1 MKAAVWNGPYDL
13 SIQDVDV
20 PSPGR
25 GEVLIETKAVGI
37 CGSDLEIYD
46 GRFKQS
52 VPPLILGHE
61 GGGIVHTVGDGVSMV
76 HKGDRVS
83 VECVLSCGRCEY
95 CKKGLFGLCENG
107 GVLGMTGANG
117 EYAEFFVAPEKN
129 CHILP
134 DEISWSE
141 AGLIDTLAG
150 PVYAAAK
157 LNFPLESSVAVF
169 GPGPAGLF
177 FCALSKLRGAAKV
190 FLVGTREYR
199 LKHGPEFGADRLI
212 NVHEEDAV
220 ETIKAET
227 GGKGVDIVVEAAGSE
242 TAMNESLS
250 VLKKGGVMLLYG
262 VIGGGPI
269 SVNVQPIQMLEYTVL
284 GSATVNYPPAIKLI
298 KTGKIKVQNLVSHRF
313 TLDELPKAF
322 SSGLIEKRHEDYMKG
337 VVLF

>member
-13 SIQDVDV
+13 SLQDVDV
-20 PSPGR
+20 PSPKR

-46 GRFKQS
+46 GRFTQS
-52 VPPLILGHE
+52 IPPLILGHE
-61 GGGIVHTVGDGVSMV
+61 GGGIVHTVGDGVSTV
-76 HKGDRVS
+76 KKGDRVI

-95 CKKGLFGLCENG
+95 CRKGLYGLCDYG
-107 GVLGMTGANG
+107 GVLGMVGANG

-129 CHILP
+129 CHALP
-134 DEISWSE
+134 DEISWPE

-150 PVYAAAK
+150 PVYATAR

-177 FCALSKLRGAAKV
+177 FCALSKLRGAEKV

-199 LKHGPEFGADRLI
+199 LKHGPEYGADRLI

-220 ETIKAET
+220 EAIKAET
-227 GGKGVDIVVEAAGSE
+227 DGKGVDIVIEAAGSE
-242 TAMNESLS
+242 KALNESLS

-262 VIGGGPI
+262 VFGGGPV
-269 SVNVQPIQMLEYTVL
+269 SVNVQPIQMSEFTVL
-284 GSATVNYPPAIKLI
+284 GTATVDYPPAIKLI
-298 KTGKIKVQNLVSHRF
+298 KTGKIKVQGLVSHRF
-313 TLDELPKAF
+313 TLKQLPEAF
-322 SSGLIEKRHEDYMKG
+322 SSGLIEKRHENYMKG

>member
-13 SIQDVDV
+13 SIREVDV

-25 GEVLIETKAVGI
+25 GEVLIQTKAVGI

-46 GRFKQS
+46 GRFTQS

-61 GGGIVHTVGDGVSMV
+61 GGGIVHRVGDGVSAV
-76 HKGDRVS
+76 AEGDRVS

-95 CKKGLFGLCENG
+95 CKKGLFGLCESG
-107 GVLGMTGANG
+107 GVLGMVGHDG
-117 EYAEFFVAPEKN
+117 EYAEFFVVPEKN

-134 DEISWSE
+134 EEISWPE

-157 LNFPLESSVAVF
+157 LNFPLECSVAVF

-177 FCALSKLRGAAKV
+177 FCALSKLRGSEKV

-199 LKHGPEFGADRLI
+199 LKHGPDYGADRLI

-220 ETIKAET
+220 EVIKAET
-227 GGKGVDIVVEAAGSE
+227 EGKGVDIVIEAAGSE
-242 TAMNESLS
+242 KALDESLR

-262 VIGGGPI
+262 VLGGGPI
-269 SVNVQPIQMLEYTVL
+269 SVDVQPIQMLEYTVL
-284 GSATVNYPPAIKLI
+284 GSATVDYPPAIKLI
-298 KTGKIKVQNLVSHRF
+298 QTGKIKVKDLVSHR
-313 TLDELPKAF
+313 LRLEQLPDAF
-322 SSGLIEKRHEDYMKG
+322 SSGLIEKRHENYMKG

>member
-177 FCALSKLRGAAKV
+177 FCALSKLRGAVKV

-227 GGKGVDIVVEAAGSE
+227 EGKGVDIVIEAAGSE
-242 TAMNESLS
+242 TALNESLS

>member
-13 SIQDVDV
+13 SIQDVEV

-134 DEISWSE
+134 DEISWPE

-150 PVYAAAK
+150 PMYAAAK

-177 FCALSKLRGAAKV
+177 FCALSKLRGAVKV

-220 ETIKAET
+220 ESIKAET
-227 GGKGVDIVVEAAGSE
+227 EGKGVDIVIEAAGSE
-242 TAMNESLS
+242 EALNGSLS
-250 VLKKGGVMLLYG
+250 VLKKGGFMLLYG
-262 VIGGGPI
+262 VHGGGPV
-269 SVNVQPIQMLEYTVL
+269 SVNVQPIQMFEYTVL
-284 GSATVNYPPAIKLI
+284 GSATVDYSPAIKLI

-313 TLDELPKAF
+313 TLDQLPKAF
-322 SSGLIEKRHEDYMKG
+322 SSGLIEKRHENYMKG

>member
-1 MKAAVWNGPYDL
+1 MKAAVWNGPHDL

-95 CKKGLFGLCENG
+95 CKKGLFGLCEIG
-107 GVLGMTGANG
+107 GVLGMVGANG

-134 DEISWSE
+134 DEISWPE

-150 PVYAAAK
+150 PAYAAAK
-157 LNFPLESSVAVF
+157 LSFPLESSVAVF

-177 FCALSKLRGAAKV
+177 FCSLAKLRGAVKV

-227 GGKGVDIVVEAAGSE
+227 EGKGVDIVIEAAGSE
-242 TAMNESLS
+242 EALNASLS

-262 VIGGGPI
+262 VLGGGPI
-269 SVNVQPIQMLEYTVL
+269 SVNVQPIQMFEYTVL
-284 GSATVNYPPAIKLI
+284 GSATVDYPPAIKLI
-298 KTGKIKVQNLVSHRF
+298 KTGKIKVQNLVSHRL
-313 TLDELPKAF
+313 TLDQLPKAF
-322 SSGLIEKRHEDYMKG
+322 SSGLIEKRHENYMKG

>member
-13 SIQDVDV
+13 SVQDVEV
-20 PSPGR
+20 PSPGK

-61 GGGIVHTVGDGVSMV
+61 GGGIVHSVGDGVSMV

-95 CKKGLFGLCENG
+95 CKKGLFGLCESG

-134 DEISWSE
+134 DEISWPE

-150 PVYAAAK
+150 PIYATAK

-190 FLVGTREYR
+190 FLAGTRDYR
-199 LKHGPEFGADRLI
+199 LKHGPEYGADRVI

-220 ETIKAET
+220 ESIKAET
-227 GGKGVDIVVEAAGSE
+227 EGKGVDIVIEAAGSE
-242 TAMNESLS
+242 EALNGSLG

-262 VIGGGPI
+262 VHGGGPV

-284 GSATVNYPPAIKLI
+284 GSATVDYAPAIKLI
-298 KTGKIKVQNLVSHRF
+298 KTGKIKVQSLVSHRF
-313 TLDELPKAF
+313 TLDQLPTAF
-322 SSGLIEKRHEDYMKG
+322 SSGLIEKRHENYMKG

>member
-13 SIQDVDV
+13 SIQDVEV

-61 GGGIVHTVGDGVSMV
+61 GGGIVHAVGDGVSMV
-76 HKGDRVS
+76 RKGDRVS

-150 PVYAAAK
+150 PAYAAEK

-177 FCALSKLRGAAKV
+177 FCALSTLRGAQNV
-190 FLVGTREYR
+190 FLVGTRDYR
-199 LKHGPEFGADRLI
+199 LEHGPEYGADRLI

-220 ETIKAET
+220 ESIKAET
-227 GGKGVDIVVEAAGSE
+227 EGKGVNIVIEAAGSE
-242 TAMNESLS
+242 EALNGSLS
-250 VLKKGGVMLLYG
+250 LLKKGGVMLLYG
-262 VIGGGPI
+262 VHGGGPV

-284 GSATVNYPPAIKLI
+284 GSATVDYPPAIRLI
-298 KTGKIKVQNLVSHRF
+298 KTGKIKVRNLVSHEF
-313 TLDELPKAF
+313 SLDQLPNAF
-322 SSGLIEKRHEDYMKG
+322 SSGLIEKRHENYMKG

>member
-1 MKAAVWNGPYDL
+1 MKAAVWNGPHDL

-95 CKKGLFGLCENG
+95 CKKGLFGLCEIG
-107 GVLGMTGANG
+107 GVLGMVGANG

-134 DEISWSE
+134 DEISWPE

-150 PVYAAAK
+150 PAYAAAK

-177 FCALSKLRGAAKV
+177 FCALAKLRGAVKV

-220 ETIKAET
+220 ESIKAET
-227 GGKGVDIVVEAAGSE
+227 EGKGVDIVIEAAGSE
-242 TAMNESLS
+242 EALNASLS

-262 VIGGGPI
+262 VLGGGPI
-269 SVNVQPIQMLEYTVL
+269 SVNVQPIQMFEYTVL
-284 GSATVNYPPAIKLI
+284 GSATVDYPPAIKLI
-298 KTGKIKVQNLVSHRF
+298 KTGKIKVQNLVSHRL
-313 TLDELPKAF
+313 TLDQLPKAF
-322 SSGLIEKRHEDYMKG
+322 SSGLIEKRHENYMKG